1 MRIHPD
7 ALANPSRRRSSRSLH
22 RQDRRSSGWLHG
34 LSSLLTIAS
43 QGERLAAQ
51 ERSSQMDLSCSGRR
65 LSQRLELAQRLL
77 DPLPVPLRFGR
88 WQDQV
93 LWRALR
99 WGGVG
104 LILAWWLLR

>member
-1 MRIHPD
+1 M
-7 ALANPSRRRSSRSLH
+7 ALPSRRQPRRRSSRLLNRPFS
-22 RQDRRSSGWLHG
+22 RRSGWLHG
-34 LSSLLTIAS
+34 LSTLLAVAG

-51 ERSSQMDLSCSGRR
+51 ERSSPGDLSSSDRR
-65 LSQRLELAQRLL
+65 LSQRLELGQRLL
-77 DPLPVPLRFGR
+77 DPLPAPLRGSR

-99 WGGVG
+99 WGGGG

>member
-1 MRIHPD
+1 M
-7 ALANPSRRRSSRSLH
+7 ANPSRHRQRQRSSRLLKRPPS
-22 RQDRRSSGWLHG
+22 RGSGWLHG
-34 LSSLLTIAS
+34 LSTLLTVAS
-43 QGERLAAQ
+43 QAERLAAQ
-51 ERSSQMDLSCSGRR
+51 ERSSPGELSSSGRR
-65 LSQRLELAQRLL
+65 LSQRLELGQRLL
-77 DPLPVPLRFGR
+77 DPLPAPLRGSH